1 MADYV
6 TFKQDAVS
14 AAVSLF
20 CTVKGAGRSSLSKQ
34 YKIKACSHLIKF
46 VQFMFGLSL
55 LGDQGSPGQG
65 KVKTRERKQQRQKT
79 AEEKS
84 G

>member
-1 MADYV
+1 
-6 TFKQDAVS
+6 
-14 AAVSLF
+14 
-20 CTVKGAGRSSLSKQ
+20 
-34 YKIKACSHLIKF
+34 
-46 VQFMFGLSL
+46 MFGLSL

-65 KVKTRERKQQRQKT
+65 KVKTREKKQTKQKQQKKT